1 MDRVTEA
8 FQELIQA
15 VRKLRGPGGCS
26 WDRSQTLKSLRPFM
40 LEEAYEVAD
49 AVDSEDMEELKK
61 ELGDLLLHI
70 IMSSEICRE
79 EGSFDLA
86 DVAGRITEKLKR
98 RHPHVFGEKSHLSPE
113 EVEKQWEAIK
123 SEEKKEQKK
132 MFFDSIPGSM
142 PALQKA
148 WRIQQR
154 AWEVGFPWPGPEE
167 TAETAMSILAAENLN
182 EENSGKLL
190 FLLVSLMRQN
200 GTEPEKALRSTGA
213 DFINRFNRLE
223 ELLHARGC
231 SLHEADESKLC
242 ECIGIAFETWQ
253 GYSKN

>member
-1 MDRVTEA
+1 MDRITESI
-8 FQELIQA
+8 QELMEA
-15 VRKLRGPGGCS
+15 VRRLRSPGGCS

-49 AVDSEDMEELKK
+49 AVDSGDMEELKK

-98 RHPHVFGEKSHLSPE
+98 RHPHVFQERSSLTPE
-113 EVEKQWEAIK
+113 EVEKQWESIK
-123 SEEKKEQKK
+123 AEEKKKEKK
-132 MFFDSIPGSM
+132 QFFDSIPGSM

-154 AWEVGFPWPGPEE
+154 ASEVGYPWPGREE
-167 TAETAMSILAAENLN
+167 TAEAAMKILKAGDFN
-182 EENSGKLL
+182 EVSSGKLL

-200 GTEPEKALRSTGA
+200 GTEPEKALRNAGR
-213 DFINRFNRLE
+213 DFMNRFNRLE
-223 ELLHARGC
+223 ELLHVRGC
-231 SLHEADESKLC
+231 SLHDAEESVLDD
-242 ECIGIAFETWQ
+242 CINIAFGVHLDYPT
-253 GYSKN
+253 